1 MDLRP
6 QIREIF
12 GLTSRRASEGLQVH
26 KRLLVGLVLYWA
38 DVEVVEGMSGAA
50 GLGKGDSLAESKTPG
65 TQRSP
70 TPEGLKSF
78 LTQIFFI
85 IYCCVSHHIDKI
97 CTKFFLSS
105 NTYVVDL

>member
-38 DVEVVEGMSGAA
+38 DVEAVEGMSGTA

-70 TPEGLKSF
+70 TPKGLKKFSNPNFFPSYNAVFLIISTRFAPNFSF
-78 LTQIFFI
+78 LVT
-85 IYCCVSHHIDKI
+85 HM
-97 CTKFFLSS
+97 
-105 NTYVVDL
+105 